1 VPIQNIEGDII
12 GEWRKRALLA
22 RQEGPVAVWGAGAKG
37 VTFAFLVDPDASLL
51 DHAIDVNPLK
61 QGHFLPG
68 TGLPVISPE
77 ASAMRKPRT
86 VFVMNPNYLSEIRMI
101 AKRAGILAELIL
113 IN

>member
-1 VPIQNIEGDII
+1 
-12 GEWRKRALLA
+12 
-22 RQEGPVAVWGAGAKG
+22 
-37 VTFAFLVDPDASLL
+37 VTFAFLVDPDTSLL
-51 DHAIDVNPLK
+51 DHAIDINPLK

-77 ASAMRKPRT
+77 SSAMRKPRT

-101 AKRAGILAELIL
+101 AERAGILAEFIL